1 VIIPDVNVLVG
12 AFRADAD
19 RHAGLRDWL
28 EDVVAGPDVLALSDA
43 VLGGV
48 VRVLTHPRIF
58 AVPTPLGTA
67 LDQVAALRGAD
78 GVVRVTP
85 GPRHWDIVDRL
96 CRDSDARGNLVADAQ
111 HAALAVEHNAVWM
124 TLDHDF
130 ARFPGLRWA
139 NPLADAEDH
148 PPSPGTTKHG
158 G

>member
-1 VIIPDVNVLVG
+1 MIIPDVNVLVG

-28 EDVVAGPDVLALSDA
+28 EGAVSGPDLLALSDS

-48 VRVLTHPRIF
+48 VSILTHPRVF

-67 LDQVAALRGAD
+67 LDQIAALRGAD
-78 GVVRVTP
+78 GVVRVAP

-96 CRDSDARGNLVADAQ
+96 CRDGDARGNLVADAQ

-139 NPLADAEDH
+139 HPLAGRESHLPQGDNA
-148 PPSPGTTKHG
+148 P
-158 G
+158 

>member
-1 VIIPDVNVLVG
+1 MIIPDVNVLVG

-48 VRVLTHPRIF
+48 VRVLTHTRIF

-85 GPRHWDIVDRL
+85 GPRHRDIVDRL
-96 CRDSDARGNLVADAQ
+96 CRDGDARGNLVADAQ

-139 NPLADAEDH
+139 NPLAE
-148 PPSPGTTKHG
+148 P
-158 G
+158 

>member
-1 VIIPDVNVLVG
+1 MIIPDVNVLVG

-96 CRDSDARGNLVADAQ
+96 CRDGDARGNLVADAQ

-139 NPLADAEDH
+139 NPLAE
-148 PPSPGTTKHG
+148 P
-158 G
+158 